1 MHPLIFDTEK
11 IELFKRLIF
20 DKYDQIENNRRYR
33 IISICSNSYKDGE
46 NVNSNYH
53 IITPNYFQINNKS
66 KL

>member
-11 IELFKRLIF
+11 IELFKRLIL
-20 DKYDQIENNRRYR
+20 DKYDQIENNSIYR

-53 IITPNYFQINNKS
+53 IITPNNFQINNRS